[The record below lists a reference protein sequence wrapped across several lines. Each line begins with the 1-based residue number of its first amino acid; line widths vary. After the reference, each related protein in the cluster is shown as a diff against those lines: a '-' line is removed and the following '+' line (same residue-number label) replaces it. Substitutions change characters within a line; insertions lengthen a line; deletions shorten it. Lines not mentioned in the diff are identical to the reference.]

1 MLERKIVFYPKN
13 STFGPFMETVSS
25 RLGLQGAEGV
35 ETVDALAESMIQR
48 QVFVCIEFKHNAVS
62 VCVRG
67 SFHLFCPK

>member
-1 MLERKIVFYPKN
+1 
-13 STFGPFMETVSS
+13 METVSS